1 MVTSRSKNVKKVD
14 KHRHMCYNEKTK
26 GGMRVQYLR
35 SFTFPTESDEL
46 DYLMKYPYQQEMG
59 CYSHTNVYPF
69 KLLPQMG
76 LRKLTFEPLTILC
89 GSNGSGKSTVLNLIA
104 EKLHLD
110 RAAPF
115 NNTPYFVD
123 YLKRCRY
130 ELTPGHRHLPQ
141 ESAILTS
148 DGVFDFLLDLRA
160 INEGVDRRRE
170 ELFRE
175 YEATRNVYGTSDGFQ
190 MRSLDDYDELKRRN
204 EIRHSTK
211 SAYVSRR
218 LPQETNGRSN
228 GESAFVYFT
237 QKIRENALYLLDEP
251 ENSLSAGLQREL
263 AQFLTDSVRFY
274 GCQFIISTHSPF
286 LLSMRDAL
294 IYDLDSHPVR
304 ERLWT
309 ELPHVL
315 AYYELFREHQR
326 DFE

>member
-1 MVTSRSKNVKKVD
+1 
-14 KHRHMCYNEKTK
+14 
-26 GGMRVQYLR
+26 MRYLQ
-35 SFTFPTESDEL
+35 SFTFPTASDEEE
-46 DYLMKYPYQQEMG
+46 YLLNYPYQQEMG

-76 LRKLTFEPLTILC
+76 LHKLEFEPLTILC

-104 EKLHLD
+104 EKLRLT
-110 RAAPF
+110 RPAPF

-130 ELTPGHRHLPQ
+130 ELAPGRRGIPQ

-175 YEATRNVYGTSDGFQ
+175 YEATRNVYGTNDGFQ
-190 MRSLDDYDELKRRN
+190 MRSLSDYDELKRRN

-211 SAYVSRR
+211 SAYVTRR

-286 LLSMRDAL
+286 LLSMRDAR
-294 IYDLDSHPVR
+294 IYDLDSRPIR
-304 ERLWT
+304 ERRWT
-309 ELPHVL
+309 DLPHVR
-315 AYYELFREHQR
+315 AYYELFREHER
-326 DFE
+326 EFE